1 MTELASQIYDGT
13 LARSICGPVDDA
25 AMGMKEA
32 PHWVRTRIV
41 DPTSLESGDL
51 GEIRDGRR
59 PGLLR
64 HLDLANVERPM
75 VVQSD
80 DIGLWRESGDVAGF
94 EILRRAK
101 GSEPRG
107 CSLSVEE
114 FSRLRSDSTFGDSP

>member
-1 MTELASQIYDGT
+1 
-13 LARSICGPVDDA
+13 
-25 AMGMKEA
+25 MGMKET

-41 DPTSLESGDL
+41 DPTFLESEDL

-80 DIGLWRESGDVAGF
+80 DIGLWRGSGDAAGF

-114 FSRLRSDSTFGDSP
+114 FGRLRSNSTLSALP